1 MAAMDPG
8 LNSTQ
13 SLAKLEDERARLVK
27 RTKLKQSNLN
37 PVLEGVHCACSQTG
51 SLIQGQSRPNLTLH

>member
-1 MAAMDPG
+1 MAAVDPG

-27 RTKLKQSNLN
+27 RTKLKQSNLSHM
-37 PVLEGVHCACSQTG
+37 LEGVHSDCSQTG
-51 SLIQGQSRPNLTLH
+51 SLIQGQSRPSSTLH

>member
-1 MAAMDPG
+1 MAAVDPG

-27 RTKLKQSNLN
+27 RTKLKQSNLSHM
-37 PVLEGVHCACSQTG
+37 PEGVHCDSSQTG
-51 SLIQGQSRPNLTLH
+51 SLIQGQRRPNSTLH